1 KLEKDARNMV
11 TLKDTFVAGTVI
23 TGAACLVAE
32 EVMRRSYAHG
42 VPMTAKGALAP
53 EAPAGTD
60 AFRRYFKLM
69 GTVNRVFVAG
79 AVGATP
85 FINFALF
92 NDYRPN
98 PLSEF
103 FSL

>member
-1 KLEKDARNMV
+1 MV
-11 TLKDTFVAGTVI
+11 TLKDVFVAGTVV
-23 TGAACLVAE
+23 TGVACFVAE
-32 EVMRRSYAHG
+32 EVMRRSYPYG
-42 VPMTAKGALAP
+42 VPMTAKGALAT

-60 AFRRYFKLM
+60 TLRRYFKLM
-69 GTVNRVFVAG
+69 GALNRMFVAG

-98 PLSEF
+98 PLSKF